1 MSFQSI
7 RVKRDL
13 PKLDAMDK
21 KGIGLHQTWAN
32 CKISSTTSLK
42 IG

>member
-13 PKLDAMDK
+13 PKLDARDK

-32 CKISSTTSLK
+32 CKISPTTSFK